1 MSKEPL
7 EYEAGSDNVFADT
20 GVPNPEEALAR
31 ARLMSRVIGIIRERR
46 LTQKRA
52 AEILGTN
59 QPTVSDLMR
68 GKMSKFSLE
77 RLIAFLTALDQDVEI
92 TVRQRP
98 AAASR
103 PARVSVG
110 EEREPHPVATSG

>member
-1 MSKEPL
+1 MSDETS
-7 EYEAGSDNVFADT
+7 EIFISSGNIWADI
-20 GVPNPEEALAR
+20 GRPDAEEAFAR
-31 ARLMSRVIGIIRERR
+31 CQLMSRVVDLIRERR

-77 RLIAFLTALDQDVEI
+77 RLIAFLNALAQDVQI
-92 TVRQRP
+92 SVRPRP
-98 AAASR
+98 ADSAG
-103 PARVSVG
+103 PALSVVG
-110 EEREPHPVATSG
+110 EG